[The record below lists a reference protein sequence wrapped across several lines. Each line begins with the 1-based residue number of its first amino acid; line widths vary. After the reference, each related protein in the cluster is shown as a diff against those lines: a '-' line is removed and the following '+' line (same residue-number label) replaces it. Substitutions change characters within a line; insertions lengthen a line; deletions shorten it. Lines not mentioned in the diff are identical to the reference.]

1 MAVVLDQLLLPSK
14 QQHQYSF
21 SNYPAVE
28 WQQAEAQ
35 NDNPELTALSCFGSG
50 IAGWTRIIETIN
62 GSDTKQAAY
71 AH

>member
-1 MAVVLDQLLLPSK
+1 M
-14 QQHQYSF
+14 
-21 SNYPAVE
+21 E

-62 GSDTKQAAY
+62 GGDTKQAAY